1 MGERASAGTH
11 THTRL
16 APMYSLAYLLPYTV
30 LKRKDDHPLP
40 PPKRA
45 MVNPIKYYH
54 AMSRNI
60 HMGLCVPWHL

>member
-11 THTRL
+11 THTRP

-40 PPKRA
+40 PPKKGYGEP
-45 MVNPIKYYH
+45 N
-54 AMSRNI
+54 
-60 HMGLCVPWHL
+60 